1 MGLRWQWGYI
11 REQLQALEVVISFN
25 TCGQPG
31 CIRQGRINMELTG
44 RSKIGRPQRRC
55 MQELEKGMQGA
66 DLIEEDARD
75 GARWRQMICSG
86 NP

>member
-31 CIRQGRINMELTG
+31 CIRQGRLNMELTG
-44 RSKIGRPQRRC
+44 RSKIGRPQR
-55 MQELEKGMQGA
+55 K
-66 DLIEEDARD
+66 EDVCKNWKRACRAFNR
-75 GARWRQMICSG
+75 GGC
-86 NP
+86 